1 MLVFSDPSM
10 SLNDN
15 GSVDGSEEE
24 IKTTLEY
31 RVNKSSTAEINKHY
45 LVEFKNGIQT
55 EMRKCLLCD
64 LLVKAPNGGTTGL
77 NKHFKACMKK
87 KPGKRKLE
95 SSTGSRTTLFAMQIL
110 EKLSTVSSYC

>member
-1 MLVFSDPSM
+1 MFSVPSM

-15 GSVDGSEEE
+15 DSVDGSEEE
-24 IKTTLEY
+24 MKTTLEY

-64 LLVKAPNGGTTGL
+64 LLVKT
-77 NKHFKACMKK
+77 
-87 KPGKRKLE
+87 R
-95 SSTGSRTTLFAMQIL
+95 
-110 EKLSTVSSYC
+110 